1 MALGPARGQ
10 PPARPRRTAVL
21 SRAAPGGNGGRR
33 GAGCGPQGEHPF
45 VPLLFRLLPS
55 LGGVSERAELP
66 GREFGDGECAEF
78 SPSRRC
84 PLDEPSTSQPTSPIN
99 LAERLPTNLKP
110 TTRSREG
117 TSSPAGSPGSR
128 KGKGKKEEKK
138 KRRRRRKGKA
148 QSCVASG
155 SAAPGL
161 QRHVGKCCPGGEG
174 REGGGTYLWSPYRVP
189 PATHNACSS
198 HGRDGSPKVPGCAE
212 PQLGGARSEGRG
224 SGAGGR
230 AAAAR
235 GEGER
240 GRGGHSVIQQGKARP
255 VKMFADVSWEKASFY
270 RSPDGR
276 NVIDRPA
283 SLMNGCYSDGD
294 VARLNVKPI
303 VMLF

>member
-33 GAGCGPQGEHPF
+33 GAGCGPRGEHPF

-55 LGGVSERAELP
+55 LGGVSERAEQP

-138 KRRRRRKGKA
+138 KRKSRERREKTH
-148 QSCVASG
+148 Q
-155 SAAPGL
+155 L
-161 QRHVGKCCPGGEG
+161 QRKPSLFLDSRLFKLRSHRALPLRPDCP
-174 REGGGTYLWSPYRVP
+174 
-189 PATHNACSS
+189 CSS
-198 HGRDGSPKVPGCAE
+198 LS
-212 PQLGGARSEGRG
+212 
-224 SGAGGR
+224 
-230 AAAAR
+230 
-235 GEGER
+235 
-240 GRGGHSVIQQGKARP
+240 
-255 VKMFADVSWEKASFY
+255 SFFIY
-270 RSPDGR
+270 
-276 NVIDRPA
+276 
-283 SLMNGCYSDGD
+283 
-294 VARLNVKPI
+294 
-303 VMLF
+303 